1 MDLGWCFAFA
11 RDLDAGIRPFV
22 SRGMQG
28 SPPGPV
34 RRRFLLAGNAGSHKP
49 VAVPASSSAMKP
61 VFPLLAAAGL
71 LAACS
76 TLNTQVESK
85 TDLSQLKHVFV
96 ESSLNDNHG
105 LDAMIVRELKAR
117 GLQAESGPLTL
128 MPDSATAYLTYQDQ
142 WDWDFKDYLISLGLT
157 LRDARTDQIMA
168 SAVYFRP
175 TAFLKPSSAMVHITV
190 DALFSQKPGK
200 QQAKP
205 ETSQPAA
212 GGAERAGARGDR

>member
-1 MDLGWCFAFA
+1 MK
-11 RDLDAGIRPFV
+11 
-22 SRGMQG
+22 
-28 SPPGPV
+28 
-34 RRRFLLAGNAGSHKP
+34 LA
-49 VAVPASSSAMKP
+49 V
-61 VFPLLAAAGL
+61 PLLALAGL

-85 TDLSQLKHVFV
+85 TDLSQLKHVYV
-96 ESSLNDNHG
+96 QSSLNDNHG

-117 GLQAESGPLTL
+117 GIQAESGPLTL

-142 WDWDFKDYLISLGLT
+142 WDWDFKDYLISLGLI

-190 DALFSQKPGK
+190 TALFTQKPG
-200 QQAKP
+200 ALRTTP
-205 ETSQPAA
+205 EPGPAAA
-212 GGAERAGARGDR
+212 GGAHRER